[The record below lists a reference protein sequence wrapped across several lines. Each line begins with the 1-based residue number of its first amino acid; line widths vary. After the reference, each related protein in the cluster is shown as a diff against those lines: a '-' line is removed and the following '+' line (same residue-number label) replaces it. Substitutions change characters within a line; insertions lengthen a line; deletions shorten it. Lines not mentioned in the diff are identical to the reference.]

1 MEVDEALKA
10 ALMPF
15 NIQNKKISILLPLFL
30 EFVKNAQKVQQG
42 ASPRQF
48 TNKNKFMDVNE

>member
-30 EFVKNAQKVQQG
+30 EFVKNAQKVQHG
-42 ASPRQF
+42 AAPRQF